1 MINRNS
7 LIECV
12 YFFNLLCRLLIIRV
26 NKALSVTFL
35 IANSCSGVQNISLD
49 ACPAV
54 RQMRKMQL
62 NYRLRDSVY
71 IVGYVV
77 LILLFQNICTIQ
89 SNVSKRVCFAHCC
102 LF

>member
-12 YFFNLLCRLLIIRV
+12 YFFNLLCRLRIIRV

-49 ACPAV
+49 ACLAV

-62 NYRLRDSVY
+62 NYRLRDYTGVFD
-71 IVGYVV
+71 IGYVQFTISFYV
-77 LILLFQNICTIQ
+77 LNYTPYTVPGAGHDTKC
-89 SNVSKRVCFAHCC
+89 
-102 LF
+102 

>member
-1 MINRNS
+1 MINRNT

-12 YFFNLLCRLLIIRV
+12 YFLNLLCRLLIIRV

-54 RQMRKMQL
+54 RQERKMQL
-62 NYRLRDSVY
+62 NYRLRDYTGVFD
-71 IVGYVV
+71 IGYVQFTFSFYV
-77 LILLFQNICTIQ
+77 LNYTPYTVPGAGHGLKC
-89 SNVSKRVCFAHCC
+89 
-102 LF
+102 